1 MTICGGSPPRPRPR
15 ARPSSLECREDS
27 LRERVV
33 VQPRWVFDP
42 ISRGRHATVT
52 WPCHATDSETMSLN
66 CAMILNQT
74 AQPVAAACRAS
85 EDLRQAL
92 GQHGLAELVRN
103 AIPPH
108 PQREAEASE
117 SLLALLTYSY
127 AAGVYDSAEIP
138 RELNQHDL
146 RCLLGAGVPA
156 DHHVLRQFRRHNRS
170 ELRECLSRVLRSARE
185 PAFAPQGEPSWNWR
199 PRGGHDG
206 CDQEAEE
213 RINRAVRADTFAL
226 DD

>member
-1 MTICGGSPPRPRPR
+1 
-15 ARPSSLECREDS
+15 
-27 LRERVV
+27 
-33 VQPRWVFDP
+33 
-42 ISRGRHATVT
+42 
-52 WPCHATDSETMSLN
+52 MSLN
-66 CAMILNQT
+66 CAMNLNQT

-92 GQHGLAELVRN
+92 GQHGLAKLVRN

-108 PQREAEASE
+108 PERETESSE

-138 RELNQHDL
+138 REFHGNDL
-146 RCLLGAGVPA
+146 RYLLGGGVPA
-156 DHHVLRQFRRHNRS
+156 DYHVLRRFRRHNRS
-170 ELRECLSRVLRSARE
+170 ELRDCLSRVLRSARQTSSLTPSE
-185 PAFAPQGEPSWNWR
+185 PAMGWWSR
-199 PRGGHDG
+199 VGHDG
-206 CDQEAEE
+206 CEQEAEE

>member
-1 MTICGGSPPRPRPR
+1 
-15 ARPSSLECREDS
+15 
-27 LRERVV
+27 
-33 VQPRWVFDP
+33 
-42 ISRGRHATVT
+42 
-52 WPCHATDSETMSLN
+52 MSLN
-66 CAMILNQT
+66 CAMTLNQT
-74 AQPVAAACRAS
+74 SQPLAAACRAS

-108 PQREAEASE
+108 PEREAEASE

-146 RCLLGAGVPA
+146 RHLLGAGVPA
-156 DHHVLRQFRRHNRS
+156 DYHRLRQFRRHNRS
-170 ELRECLSRVLRSARE
+170 ELRDCLSRVLRSARE
-185 PAFAPQGEPSWNWR
+185 TAFVPHAEPSVGWS
-199 PRGGHDG
+199 PRGGHDVSE
-206 CDQEAEE
+206 QEAEE